1 MIFSFGIDSNRT
13 EYQQPISII
22 LSASQHSAARS
33 AGRRVFICRCY
44 TISAV
49 DVRQSCTDGQMTDRR
64 VVRLRQ
70 INRALVVV
78 VVVVADVD
86 VLAQMLCGV
95 IENVNSTNCIAVDM
109 PSYCS

>member
-86 VLAQMLCGV
+86 VLAQMLFGV